1 MELKE
6 CKYCRN
12 KLPIKQFLLI
22 KKLGNAYSNGV
33 WQGID
38 PACIDCRKERNR
50 QKALRHYNNN
60 KDNITSKKRELYK
73 TEDFKNYN
81 KKYAQKKRA
90 TDVNY
95 KIKSNTSSRIRK
107 LIKKSSSKTIDIIG
121 CSIDELKKHLE
132 SKFTEGMGWEN
143 YGLKGWHIDHIK
155 PCSSF
160 DLTNEEE
167 IRKCFHYSNL
177 QPLWCEENWVKS
189 DNL

>member
-12 KLPIKQFLLI
+12 ELPIKQFLLI

-95 KIKSNTSSRIRK
+95 KIKSNTSCRLRK
-107 LIKKSSSKTIDIIG
+107 
-121 CSIDELKKHLE
+121 
-132 SKFTEGMGWEN
+132 
-143 YGLKGWHIDHIK
+143 
-155 PCSSF
+155 
-160 DLTNEEE
+160 
-167 IRKCFHYSNL
+167 
-177 QPLWCEENWVKS
+177 
-189 DNL
+189 